1 MYHDMLDK
9 IVKAAP
15 WIFLYNQLDIYGKSK
30 RLQDWKPRSNEIIYL
45 FNASLKS

>member
-1 MYHDMLDK
+1 MVDK

-30 RLQDWKPRSNEIIYL
+30 RLEGWKPRSNEMIYL
-45 FNASLKS
+45 FDASVKS